1 VIGRLAHRGRPWH
14 LAAGAVLVAVV
25 AFGATI
31 QGGILAPQF
40 HTVGGAGV
48 NGVQFASV
56 QNTSWRSWTVTSVH
70 FADRLS
76 TRTMLDG
83 RTLELSLHQGR
94 TVPRIGPDSASL
106 VVGPGQ
112 QFSVGLSN
120 ASRVCH
126 YPLPVGARNV
136 QRQERL
142 SLSYQV
148 PIPVAIT
155 VETPFG
161 PRSVSVGHFDLQR
174 C

>member
-1 VIGRLAHRGRPWH
+1 VSGQLAHHGRQWQF
-14 LAAGAVLVAVV
+14 AAGAVLVAVV

-31 QGGILAPQF
+31 QSGILAPQF
-40 HTVGGAGV
+40 HTVGGAGI
-48 NGVQFASV
+48 NGVQFESV

-70 FADRLS
+70 FADRPS

-94 TVPRIGPDSASL
+94 IVPRIGPDSTSL

-126 YPLPVGARNV
+126 YPLRVFARDL
-136 QRQERL
+136 QRQQRL
-142 SLSYQV
+142 ALI
-148 PIPVAIT
+148 PIPVVIT
-155 VETPFG
+155 VATPFG
-161 PRSVSVGHFDLQR
+161 PRGISVGHFDLQR